1 MSEIGRMLRDAGVPA
16 HELHEIEKLLA
27 FVLNFPN
34 EWRKL
39 MADLTALQNAVTNLS
54 TAVDA
59 AVVAF
64 QGDQAGLDAITANIN
79 TATVKLQAAT
89 PVPAPAGGEPAPTA

>member
-1 MSEIGRMLRDAGVPA
+1 VPA
-16 HELHEIEKLLA
+16 HELHQIEKLLA

-64 QGDQAGLDAITANIN
+64 QGDQAGLDAVTANIN
-79 TATVKLQAAT
+79 AAT
-89 PVPAPAGGEPAPTA
+89 AKLVAATPAPTA